1 MNLILSFIA
10 SFCIISI
17 VLGALYILC
26 PKGTMQ
32 KSVKY
37 IFVLL
42 LISSSLSLIK
52 GVDNIDFGMAKH
64 SYTLQNNDAALLG
77 AELTFKEALRAADIN
92 FSKITVCTDK
102 SENGSILISE
112 VIVYSEEPCEKILKA
127 IGNEK
132 EYEVTVINE

>member
-1 MNLILSFIA
+1 MNSILSFIV
-10 SFCIISI
+10 SFCIISV

-32 KSVKY
+32 KSVRY

-42 LISSSLSLIK
+42 LITSCLALIK
-52 GVDNIDFGMAKH
+52 GIGGIDFSLKKH
-64 SYTLQNNDAALLG
+64 TYAPQNDDAFHYF
-77 AELTFKEALRAADIN
+77 AELTFKEALKNAKVE

-112 VIVYSEEPCEKILKA
+112 VIVFSEEPQDKILKA
-127 IGNEK
+127 IGSE